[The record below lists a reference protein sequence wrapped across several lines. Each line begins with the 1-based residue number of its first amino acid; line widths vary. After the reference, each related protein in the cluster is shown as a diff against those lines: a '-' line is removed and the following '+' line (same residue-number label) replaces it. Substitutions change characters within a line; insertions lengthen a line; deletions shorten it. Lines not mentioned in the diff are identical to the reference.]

1 MNLQKENSFSVNVTL
16 KSIKLI
22 FTKERENE
30 EKEGKGGEGRGWE
43 KEGKKTRTLDFRT
56 MTLAGYG
63 DSDASISQEGVS

>member
-1 MNLQKENSFSVNVTL
+1 M

-43 KEGKKTRTLDFRT
+43 KEGKETRTLDFRT

-63 DSDASISQEGVS
+63 DGDASISQEGVS